1 MNVNNLFTYYLVVN
15 FLISIAYISLYMAD
29 VAYFVKIYNLTYGV
43 LILFLCIW
51 DAIRYLRNNNIE
63 DRTRAGVQFSWLIVS
78 FALGYISIIYA
89 PILYTTIFIV
99 AIESLMSIIQ
109 AIWGASLLYLA
120 YKKGYSI
127 IKV

>member
-1 MNVNNLFTYYLVVN
+1 MNLNSLFKYYLIVN
-15 FLISIAYISLYMAD
+15 FLMSVVYISIYMAD

-43 LILFLCIW
+43 LILILCIW
-51 DAIRYLRNNNIE
+51 GVIRYLRNNNIE
-63 DRTRAGVQFSWLIVS
+63 DKIRAGVQFSWLIVS

-89 PILYTTIFIV
+89 PVLYTTISIV
-99 AIESLMSIIQ
+99 AIESLTSIIQ

-120 YKKGYSI
+120 YRRGYSI